1 MFIYILFEHIFQQ
14 GTSSPFADFPKNLLH
29 PSILLN
35 LLLCA
40 TFHIIDGKSLDEV
53 VNFTRVLFFSFY
65 FSSLFCANK
74 IYCFYRKPRKLS
86 NIPIIKWLHSEAVM
100 PSTNHTTITA
110 RPHEYMCIRVFD
122 MHVKLTI
129 MTAIQYSSHP
139 KLIVSRYVLGSN
151 RVDSGSCQQV

>member
-1 MFIYILFEHIFQQ
+1 MVEILYEYIPAGHKLSVRWPSQKAYYIQVFCQIYWCVPYFTLLMVYRLMKLSTFAEYYIF
-14 GTSSPFADFPKNLLH
+14 SS
-29 PSILLN
+29 
-35 LLLCA
+35 
-40 TFHIIDGKSLDEV
+40 
-53 VNFTRVLFFSFY
+53 

-74 IYCFYRKPRKLS
+74 IYCFHWKPRKLS
-86 NIPIIKWLHSEAVM
+86 NIPIIKLLHSQTVI

-110 RPHEYMCIRVFD
+110 RPLKSVCVRVFD

-129 MTAIQYSSHP
+129 MTAIQYSSPP

>member
-1 MFIYILFEHIFQQ
+1 MSIFQQ
-14 GTSSPFADFPKNLLH
+14 GTSFLFADLLKKH
-29 PSILLN
+29 ITSKYFVKFIGVSHISHYWWYIAWWSCQLPQSI
-35 LLLCA
+35 
-40 TFHIIDGKSLDEV
+40 T
-53 VNFTRVLFFSFY
+53 FFSS

-74 IYCFYRKPRKLS
+74 IYCFHWKPRKLS
-86 NIPIIKWLHSEAVM
+86 NIPIIKLLHSQTVI

-110 RPHEYMCIRVFD
+110 RPLKSVCVRVFD

-129 MTAIQYSSHP
+129 MTAIQYSSQP